1 MTAAQGDSGGAAVEK
16 ELTAFLAE
24 RTGTEPT
31 ADQDLFATG
40 VISSMFALQLVVH
53 LEDEYDIEIV
63 GPELSMDNFRSVQTM
78 AALVLRL
85 QDAEGGSQDI

>member
-1 MTAAQGDSGGAAVEK
+1 MTAANAGTHGPTVQK

-24 RTGTEPT
+24 RTGNEPT
-31 ADQDLFATG
+31 PEQDLFTTG

-63 GPELSMDNFRSVQTM
+63 GPELSMNHFRSVQAM
-78 AALVLRL
+78 SALVLRL
-85 QDAEGGSQDI
+85 STAGSEGQDG

>member
-1 MTAAQGDSGGAAVEK
+1 MTAVQGGTDGATVEK

-24 RTGTEPT
+24 QTGTEPA

-63 GPELSMDNFRSVQTM
+63 GPELSMDNFRSVRTM
-78 AALVLRL
+78 SALVLRL
-85 QDAEGGSQDI
+85 QDADTGSRDE

>member
-1 MTAAQGDSGGAAVEK
+1 MTAANAEADGAAVEK
-16 ELTAFLAE
+16 ELTAFLAAQ
-24 RTGTEPT
+24 TGSEP
-31 ADQDLFATG
+31 AAEQDLFTTG

-63 GPELSMDNFRSVQTM
+63 GPELSRDNFSSVRAM

-85 QDAEGGSQDI
+85 SSAGAGGQDG

>member
-1 MTAAQGDSGGAAVEK
+1 MTAAHDRTDGSGIEK
-16 ELTAFLAE
+16 ELTAFLTE
-24 RTGTEPT
+24 RTGHEPGV
-31 ADQDLFATG
+31 DQDLFGTG

-63 GPELSMDNFRSVQTM
+63 GPELSMENFRSVQAM

-85 QDAEGGSQDI
+85 GAAGTGGQDG

>member
-1 MTAAQGDSGGAAVEK
+1 MTTANTGAATVEK

-24 RTGTEPT
+24 RTGTEPE
-31 ADQDLFATG
+31 ADQDLFAAG
-40 VISSMFALQLVVH
+40 VISSMFAMELVVH

-63 GPELSMDNFRSVQTM
+63 GPELSKDNFSSVRAM

-85 QDAEGGSQDI
+85 RGADET